1 MYNVPLRPLMLTLL
15 ASTCLVGQGQAQQPS
30 GNVIKVDPA
39 VNAAGPGGE
48 RLLELQGAVFMGD
61 EIVASPNGLAQIRF
75 IDDTKMVVGPNSRL
89 RIDEFVF
96 NPDNTAQKVTISAV
110 KGVFRFIS
118 GNSPHEAYSLR
129 TPTMTIGVRGTVIDI
144 NARGP
149 DSSAVF
155 VQGSGTLCDSGGAC
169 IAATADCVLHV
180 APIGGGFAQPTGLAF
195 QQRMAV
201 FFPFLDSQQ
210 SLDPAFRVDT
220 TGCNS
225 RSNGRPRLFENPRES
240 GGTKGNGG
248 GPPDNDNGGGYSG
261 GA

>member
-1 MYNVPLRPLMLTLL
+1 MYHLPVRPLILSLL
-15 ASTCLVGQGQAQQPS
+15 ASTCLSGQANAQDPS

-39 VNAAGPGGE
+39 VNATGPGGE
-48 RLLELQGAVFMGD
+48 RLLELEGAVFMGD

-75 IDDTKMVVGPNSRL
+75 IDDTKMVVGPNSRM

-118 GNSPHEAYSLR
+118 GNSPHEAYSLN
-129 TPTMTIGVRGTVIDI
+129 TPTMTIGLRGTVVDI

-155 VQGSGTLCDSGGAC
+155 VAGEGTLCDQAGVC
-169 IAATADCVLHV
+169 IPAIADCTMHV
-180 APIGGGFAQPTGLAF
+180 VPLAGGFSQPTGLDF

-201 FFPFLDSQQ
+201 FYPFIDNQQ
-210 SLDPAFRVDT
+210 QLDPAFRVDT
-220 TGCNS
+220 VGCSS
-225 RSNGRPRLFENPRES
+225 RSSGRPRIFDAPTDNNDGGDNPRPPRNEPS
-240 GGTKGNGG
+240 GY
-248 GPPDNDNGGGYSG
+248 DSF
-261 GA
+261 